1 MHLKSWKHQFANAH
15 SEQAFSELLI
25 SVFIGEAEV
34 QVRITDKNDNAPFF
48 RHKQYNATV
57 PENTDVG
64 AVIMTVTSED
74 EDDGT

>member
-1 MHLKSWKHQFANAH
+1 MMNM
-15 SEQAFSELLI
+15 LL
-25 SVFIGEAEV
+25 FTGEAEV

-48 RHKQYNATV
+48 KHRQYNATV

-74 EDDGT
+74 EDDGRLSLWAVKVTFSRDI

>member
-1 MHLKSWKHQFANAH
+1 MMNM
-15 SEQAFSELLI
+15 LL
-25 SVFIGEAEV
+25 FTGEAEV

-48 RHKQYNATV
+48 KHRQYNATV

-74 EDDGT
+74 EDDGRCSLLGRLKH

>member
-1 MHLKSWKHQFANAH
+1 MNGPQLV
-15 SEQAFSELLI
+15 I
-25 SVFIGEAEV
+25 SVFTGEAEV

-74 EDDGT
+74 EDDGM